1 MFDGSD
7 FPKPLDEEVFDQWLE
22 NGRQSKIGYAFL
34 LVVWDAFE
42 ADYLPV
48 YAERREQMQ
57 DYQRYQESTGRES
70 LVAAYNLYSES
81 RIG

>member
-7 FPKPLDEEVFDQWLE
+7 FPKPLDEALFDQWLE
-22 NGRQSKIGYAFL
+22 NGRQSKISYGFL
-34 LVVWDAFE
+34 LIVWDAFE
-42 ADYLPV
+42 AAYQPV

-57 DYQRYQESTGRES
+57 EYQRYQESTGRES

>member
-1 MFDGSD
+1 MTRRPCTNLCASWAWTGVY
-7 FPKPLDEEVFDQWLE
+7 K
-22 NGRQSKIGYAFL
+22 RQ
-34 LVVWDAFE
+34 VWDACE
-42 ADYLPV
+42 AAYQPV

-57 DYQRYQESTGRES
+57 EYQRYQESTGRES